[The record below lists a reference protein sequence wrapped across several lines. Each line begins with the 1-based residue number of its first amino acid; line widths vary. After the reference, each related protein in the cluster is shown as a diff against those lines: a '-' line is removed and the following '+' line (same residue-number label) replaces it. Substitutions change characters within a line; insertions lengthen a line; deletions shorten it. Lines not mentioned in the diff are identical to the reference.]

1 MGYKKVASQYK
12 GTLRIRSE
20 PDKNARICGSISYG
34 ESITVD
40 AIKVQSKDGTE
51 YYKVLGYGYVE
62 TAYMKDGE
70 SGTEI
75 DNEEINKVVKRAE
88 TAAEKAES
96 AAKTCEGLA
105 AGINTMTDSVT
116 GKVCELGMA
125 DGIITVKEA

>member
-40 AIKVQSKDGTE
+40 DIKVQSKDGTE

-88 TAAEKAES
+88 TAA
-96 AAKTCEGLA
+96 KTCEGLA

>member
-88 TAAEKAES
+88 TVAEKAES

>member
-40 AIKVQSKDGTE
+40 DIKVQSKDGKE

>member
-40 AIKVQSKDGTE
+40 DIKVQSKDGTE

>member
-40 AIKVQSKDGTE
+40 DIKVQSKDGTE

-62 TAYMKDGE
+62 IAYMKDGE